1 MKYYLIFI
9 NNLDGF
15 KVVAISSFDDDES
28 LQKAYNKYEQKLSQN
43 GFDWLGYTQVE
54 YHQIQTLTEVN

>member
-9 NNLDGF
+9 NTVDGF
-15 KVVAISSFDDDES
+15 KVVAISTFDDNES
-28 LQKAYNKYEQKLSQN
+28 LQKAYKQYEQKLSQN
-43 GFDWLGYTQVE
+43 GFDWLGYPQVE

>member
-1 MKYYLIFI
+1 MKHYLIFI

-15 KVVAISSFDDDES
+15 KVVAIISFDDEES
-28 LQKAYNKYEQKLSQN
+28 LQKAYKKYEQKLSQN
-43 GFDWLGYTQVE
+43 GFDWLGYPQVE